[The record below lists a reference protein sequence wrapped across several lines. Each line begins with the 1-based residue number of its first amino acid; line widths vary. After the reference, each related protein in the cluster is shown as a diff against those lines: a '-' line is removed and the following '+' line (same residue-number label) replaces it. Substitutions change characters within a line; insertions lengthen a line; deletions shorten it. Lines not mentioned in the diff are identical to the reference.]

1 MGTEHKG
8 IGHRQAPASEL
19 PQRKAAPA
27 GRQCSTA
34 PNAAAVGSA
43 DARTGNARI
52 HTRTPEQAFDRNYAA
67 RYASSITCR

>member
-1 MGTEHKG
+1 
-8 IGHRQAPASEL
+8 
-19 PQRKAAPA
+19 
-27 GRQCSTA
+27 
-34 PNAAAVGSA
+34 VGSA